1 MSRRFTLIFIS
12 AVTAVIVAAGVLAP
26 AAPVSAV
33 VNPLHVQLSFV
44 QRASGLSQPVGV
56 VGARDGTNRLF
67 VLEKTGRI
75 RLWNN
80 GVLQAAPYL
89 DLRARVSSGGE
100 RGLLG
105 LAFDPAFRTRPQFW
119 VVFTAANGALTLAR
133 FRATSFSATRVSAA
147 TQVTVLTIAH
157 SARNHNGGQLTF
169 GTDNLLYW
177 AVGDNASNVTAQSTT
192 RLTGKILRLD
202 VLRSCGTL
210 RYCIPGSNPFA
221 TSTRY
226 RREIWLWGLRNPW
239 RMSVDRRRALIWIA
253 DVGQSRQEEINVVA
267 QSTRGA
273 NLGWSCYEGALVY
286 NRSTC
291 TPARRTLPVVHYGPP
306 AGNSV
311 TGGYVYAGRKYDAI
325 MRNLYVFG
333 DFGTGRVWVYAYRGA
348 IRSQGLL
355 FGAGALTSF
364 GEDFAGE
371 IWAVTI
377 DGRLWS
383 MSARAV

>member
-1 MSRRFTLIFIS
+1 MSRRFPLVIIAAMV
-12 AVTAVIVAAGVLAP
+12 AVGVFASP
-26 AAPVSAV
+26 APVSAAV
-33 VNPLHVQLSFV
+33 DPLHVQLSFV
-44 QRASGLSQPVGV
+44 QRATGFSQPVGV
-56 VGARDGTNRLF
+56 VGARDGTSRLF

-75 RLWNN
+75 RVWNN

-89 DLRARVSSGGE
+89 DLRARVSTVSE

-119 VVFTAANGALTLAR
+119 VVYTATNGTLTLAR
-133 FRATSFSATRVSAA
+133 FRATSFSATSVSSA
-147 TQVTVLTIAH
+147 TQVTVATIVHPAG
-157 SARNHNGGQLTF
+157 NHNGGALTF

-177 AVGDNASNVTAQSTT
+177 SVGDNADNLSAQNTT
-192 RLTGKILRLD
+192 RLTGKILRLN
-202 VLRSCGTL
+202 VLRSCGA
-210 RYCIPGSNPFA
+210 RHYCIPASNPFA

-239 RMSVDRRRALIWIA
+239 RMTVDRRRSWIWIG
-253 DVGQSRQEEINVVA
+253 DVGQSRQEEVDVVS

-273 NLGWSCYEGALVY
+273 NLGWSCYEGFLVF
-286 NRSTC
+286 NRATC
-291 TPARRTLPVVHYGPP
+291 TPVPRTFPRANYGR
-306 AGNSV
+306 AGGSSI
-311 TGGYVYAGRKYDAI
+311 TGGYVYAGSRYNAI

-333 DFGTGRVWVYAYRGA
+333 DFGSGRVWVYAFRGA
-348 IRSQGLL
+348 VRSQGLL
-355 FGAGALTSF
+355 FPAGALTSF

>member
-1 MSRRFTLIFIS
+1 
-12 AVTAVIVAAGVLAP
+12 
-26 AAPVSAV
+26 
-33 VNPLHVQLSFV
+33 
-44 QRASGLSQPVGV
+44 
-56 VGARDGTNRLF
+56 VGARDGTSRLF

-75 RLWNN
+75 RLWRN

-89 DLRARVSSGGE
+89 DLRAKVSTVSE

-119 VVFTAANGALTLAR
+119 VVYTATNGAVTLAR

-157 SARNHNGGQLTF
+157 PAGNHNGGQLTF

-177 AVGDNASNVTAQSTT
+177 SVGDNADNVTAQNNT

-202 VLRSCGTL
+202 VLHSCGAR
-210 RYCIPGSNPFA
+210 RYCIPASNPFA

-239 RMSVDRRRALIWIA
+239 RMTVDRRRALIWIG
-253 DVGQSRQEEINVVA
+253 DVGQNRQEEVDVVA
-267 QSTRGA
+267 QSKRGA
-273 NLGWSCYEGALVY
+273 NMGWSCYEGVLVF
-286 NRSTC
+286 NRATC
-291 TPARRTLPVVHYGPP
+291 TPATRTFPLFHYNRP

-333 DFGTGRVWVYAYRGA
+333 DFGTGRVWVYAYRGVA
-348 IRSQGLL
+348 TNQGLL
-355 FGAGALTSF
+355 FGAGKLTSF
-364 GEDFAGE
+364 GEDFLGE

>member
-1 MSRRFTLIFIS
+1 MSRRLAPILI
-12 AVTAVIVAAGVLAP
+12 AAIVAAGVFAS

-33 VNPLHVQLSFV
+33 VDPIHVQLSFV
-44 QRASGLSQPVGV
+44 QRASGFTQPVGV
-56 VGARDGTNRLF
+56 VGARDGTSRLF

-80 GVLQAAPYL
+80 GVLQTAPYL
-89 DLRARVSSGGE
+89 DLSGKVSSVSE

-119 VVFTAANGALTLAR
+119 VVYTATNGTLTLAR
-133 FRATSFSATRVSAA
+133 FRATSFSATRVSSA

-157 SARNHNGGQLTF
+157 RAGNHNGGALMF

-177 AVGDNASNVTAQSTT
+177 SVGDNADNLSAQNTT

-202 VLRSCGTL
+202 VLRSCGAL
-210 RYCIPGSNPFA
+210 RYCIPAANPFA

-239 RMSVDRRRALIWIA
+239 RMTVDRRRALIWIG
-253 DVGQSRQEEINVVA
+253 DVGQSRQEEVDVVA

-273 NLGWSCYEGALVY
+273 NLGWSCYEGSQVY
-286 NRSTC
+286 NRAAC
-291 TPARRTLPVVHYGPP
+291 TAVKRTLPLVHYGRA
-306 AGNSV
+306 AGGSI
-311 TGGYVYAGRKYDAI
+311 TGGYVYAGRRYDAI

-333 DFGTGRVWVYAYRGA
+333 DFNSGRVWVYAFRGA
-348 IRSQGLL
+348 LKSQGLL
-355 FGAGALTSF
+355 FRPGQLTSF

>member
-1 MSRRFTLIFIS
+1 MSRRFTLALIAAIV
-12 AVTAVIVAAGVLAP
+12 AAIVAAGTLAQ

-33 VNPLHVQLSFV
+33 VSPVHVRLSFV
-44 QRASGLSQPVGV
+44 QRATGFTQPVGV
-56 VGARDGTNRLF
+56 VGARDGTSRLF

-89 DLRARVSSGGE
+89 DLSAKVSTVSE

-119 VVFTAANGALTLAR
+119 VVYTAINGTVTLAR
-133 FRATSFSATRVSAA
+133 FRAASFSATSVSAA

-157 SARNHNGGQLTF
+157 AAGNHNGGQLTF

-177 AVGDNASNVTAQSTT
+177 SVGDNADNVTAQYTN

-202 VLRSCGTL
+202 VLHSCGAL
-210 RYCIPGSNPFA
+210 RYCIPASNPFA

-239 RMSVDRRRALIWIA
+239 RMTVDRRRSLIWIA
-253 DVGQSRQEEINVVA
+253 DVGQSRQEEVDVVP

-273 NLGWSCYEGALVY
+273 NMGWSCYEGLLVF
-286 NRSTC
+286 NPTTC
-291 TPARRTLPVVHYGPP
+291 SAVPHTFPLFHYGRS

-311 TGGYVYAGRKYDAI
+311 TGGYVYAGRKYNAI
-325 MRNLYVFG
+325 MRGLYVFG

-348 IRSQGLL
+348 ASNQGLL

>member
-1 MSRRFTLIFIS
+1 MSRRFRFPLALI
-12 AVTAVIVAAGVLAP
+12 AAIVAAGVFAP
-26 AAPVSAV
+26 SAAPVSAV
-33 VNPLHVQLSFV
+33 VSPVHVRLSFV
-44 QRASGLSQPVGV
+44 QRATGFTQPVGV
-56 VGARDGTNRLF
+56 VGARDGTSRLF

-89 DLRARVSSGGE
+89 DLSARVSTDSE

-119 VVFTAANGALTLAR
+119 VVYTATNGAVTLAR
-133 FRATSFSATRVSAA
+133 FRATSFSATSASAA

-157 SARNHNGGQLTF
+157 PAGNHNGGQLTF

-177 AVGDNASNVTAQSTT
+177 SVGDNADSGSAQNAN

-202 VLRSCGTL
+202 VLHSCGAL
-210 RYCIPGSNPFA
+210 NYCIPATNPFA

-226 RREIWLWGLRNPW
+226 ARQIWLWGLRNPW
-239 RMSVDRRRALIWIA
+239 RMTVDRRRGLIWIA
-253 DVGQSRQEEINVVA
+253 DVGQSRQEEVDVVP

-273 NLGWSCYEGALVY
+273 NMGWSCYEGRLLFNRATCGRVPYTFPLVY
-286 NRSTC
+286 
-291 TPARRTLPVVHYGPP
+291 YGRPT
-306 AGNSV
+306 GNSV

-348 IRSQGLL
+348 ARTQGLL
-355 FGAGALTSF
+355 FGAGQLTSF

>member
-1 MSRRFTLIFIS
+1 M
-12 AVTAVIVAAGVLAP
+12 AVIAAIVAGILAALALAQ
-26 AAPVSAV
+26 AAPVAAV
-33 VNPLHVQLSFV
+33 VDPLHVQLSFV
-44 QRASGLSQPVGV
+44 QRATGFTQPVGV
-56 VGARDGTNRLF
+56 VGARDGTSRLF

-75 RLWNN
+75 RLWSN

-89 DLRARVSSGGE
+89 DLSAKVSTVSE

-119 VVFTAANGALTLAR
+119 VVYTATNGTLTLAR

-157 SARNHNGGQLTF
+157 PAGNHNGGQLTF

-177 AVGDNASNVTAQSTT
+177 SVGDNADNVTAQNAT

-202 VLRSCGTL
+202 VLRWCGAL
-210 RYCIPGSNPFA
+210 RYCIPASNPFA
-221 TSTRY
+221 TSTSY

-239 RMSVDRRRALIWIA
+239 RMTVDRRRAWIWIG
-253 DVGQSRQEEINVVA
+253 DVGQSRQEEVDVVA

-273 NLGWSCYEGALVY
+273 NMGWSCYEGVLIF
-286 NRSTC
+286 NRATC
-291 TPARRTLPVVHYGPP
+291 TPAVRTFPAFRYNRP
-306 AGNSV
+306 AGNSI

-325 MRNLYVFG
+325 MRGLYVFG

-348 IRSQGLL
+348 ARNQGLL
-355 FGAGALTSF
+355 FGAGRLTSF
-364 GEDFAGE
+364 GEDPTGE